1 MTIQNKKAPVSLSTL
16 HTLIRETTQPAMT
29 INARSTLN
37 TLNTETQ
44 FLDWLVEM
52 VYRKEMFNHPERE
65 FEPASDFLS
74 NETLNT
80 RLFIYDFQHAINEF
94 TQCCCVT
101 KIQSIRDYGRH
112 SMLLVM
118 PINEIED
125 CYSAAY
131 ISRQLLNEM
140 SESKAN
146 MFEQLPIM

>member
-1 MTIQNKKAPVSLSTL
+1 MTMHKKTPVSQSTL
-16 HTLIRETTQPAMT
+16 HALVRETTQPAMN

-37 TLNTETQ
+37 TLNTVTQ

-80 RLFIYDFQHAINEF
+80 RLFIYDFQHAIHEF
-94 TQCCCVT
+94 AQCCCVT
-101 KIQSIRDYGRH
+101 KIQTIKDYGRH
-112 SMLLVM
+112 CMLLVM
-118 PINEIED
+118 PINENED

-140 SESKAN
+140 SESKAD
-146 MFEQLPIM
+146 MFEQLPLK

>member
-112 SMLLVM
+112 CMLLVM